1 MHHNLRVMKKIKS
14 ERERA
19 YVLVLSVGWHVYLPV
34 QEVFSEKVTFAKRL
48 E

>member
-1 MHHNLRVMKKIKS
+1 MYHDLRVMKKIKS
-14 ERERA
+14 EGKSLKKCQLDETF
-19 YVLVLSVGWHVYLPV
+19 YLPV